1 MNLLQQLSA
10 EISAVVDRTRRS
22 LVQITNGHLAGN
34 GAGIIWRSDGL
45 IITNA
50 HVVRRRSVNVTLPDG
65 RKLPA
70 KILAHDPEKDIA
82 ALKIEAGDLPAI
94 EVGDSEGL
102 RPGEWVFAVGH
113 PFGVKG
119 AATAGV
125 VIGSGSNLPEQRG
138 RDWVLVNIRLRPG
151 NSGGPLVDVH
161 GRLVGVNTIMT
172 SAESGGAVPAHV
184 VAGFVKEKVKG

>member
-10 EISAVVDRTRRS
+10 EMTDVVSRTRRS
-22 LVQITNGHLAGN
+22 LVQITNGHMAGN
-34 GAGIIWRSDGL
+34 GAGIIWRSNGL

-50 HVVRRRSVNVTLPDG
+50 HVVRRKSVNVTLPDG
-65 RKLPA
+65 HKLPA
-70 KILAHDPEKDIA
+70 KILAHDPATDIA
-82 ALKIEAGDLPAI
+82 ALKIEADDLPVI

-113 PFGVKG
+113 PFGVEG

-125 VIGSGSNLPEQRG
+125 VIGTGRTLPEHGG
-138 RDWVLVNIRLRPG
+138 RDWVMVNVRLRPG
-151 NSGGPLVDVH
+151 NSGGPLVDAQ

-184 VAGFVKEKVKG
+184 VRQFIRERVA